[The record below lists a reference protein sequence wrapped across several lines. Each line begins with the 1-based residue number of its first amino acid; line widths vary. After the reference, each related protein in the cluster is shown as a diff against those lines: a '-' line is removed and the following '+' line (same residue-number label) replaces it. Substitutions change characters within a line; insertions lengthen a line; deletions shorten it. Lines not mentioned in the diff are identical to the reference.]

1 MPDSNQ
7 ANIVPSGSPYNV
19 PTPTNSGGYPV
30 NAYNEN
36 VGITG
41 NDIPSGLDTGRGL
54 ALEYGHPVIEPR
66 DIDDN
71 AFDFGSS
78 VMLDPPPL
86 TNPYD
91 MALGS
96 KDRMDD
102 MADRVRK
109 IVNSTYRQDMMA
121 RSPMDIL
128 TFSGVRD
135 PKFDARGDRISLDE
149 THYKLS
155 DGRWVRRYDNFI
167 QGTDNED
174 RLARQQSRGQKW
186 GRGLQKFFGK
196 TLLYGL
202 GGVVQPFYGIAAGVT
217 EGKWSSVF
225 DNDFTKWLDDIDKRM
240 DYSLAHYYKREERD
254 LNFFQSMGTA
264 NFWTNDFLSGLAF
277 TAGAML
283 SSAVFAGAGVMN
295 VARSAARAGAFLSGM
310 GKVGRVAGQSARMTG
325 VGARLVGARGLAAN
339 TSKRAI
345 RQYMRGAARGGALG
359 KAMDVGT
366 FLATSTAWEASV
378 EARSML
384 MEAEDN
390 YIRSFENF
398 YGRRPT
404 YEELAKFRSD
414 NAAAANGVFAANIA
428 ILSLSN
434 ISLFGKMFNIDL
446 GLDKY
451 IQRNV
456 FGRRMI
462 RNADGALSAKKRGK
476 LNAVANVV
484 YNVGKRPFME
494 GFFEEGLQGV
504 SSKTAD
510 DWIKSRYDPNSL
522 EKNKSFF
529 DSLYQGFADTYGT
542 AEGMKEV
549 GIGALIGGFIG
560 SFDGGGFLG
569 LSERGRELAR
579 QDKAIETYNESRK
592 KLTDAA
598 IKNMKASIALNG
610 QISNLSVEESNDDG
624 AVDENGKKVAKKGVD
639 MAGREGDHKTYD
651 DAIYGHLKAADELGM
666 LDEEAATFD
675 RVIDGIP
682 DADIVSVENMSPD
695 DVAKYKSGLK
705 DRFREKLDNYRIAKS
720 LANELTEG
728 MSDNLFRDHI
738 MNTVYN
744 GIDSRSEMER
754 IANEVARMAG
764 NGDVSKALLD
774 FSTLDKET
782 FEIYK
787 ELEALN
793 TQITDLGNQ
802 IGALEVAAAST
813 PMTNDQLKG
822 KRDPLERKRAELSR
836 RYEELQT
843 RTRELSTIKMNKDLL
858 NGAMSLDDYR
868 RDMPTNDDLIRS
880 ISIVRDLER
889 AIKAKGDNATSA
901 DSRLAELLYDFRANA
916 VAYKNISE
924 FMGRMRDPRFIAAQE
939 HGFSGMIQMAFNQ
952 VYEEDDKALDFR
964 NTENPDVQEIL
975 RNDEAIDNAV
985 KEGKLDTNE
994 GFMYKTYNHMIARM
1008 QLPDYNA
1015 VSKDDVVER
1024 EENDGQVDI
1033 TSVIVKKVFGDDEF
1047 LSPNERDIYESNQE
1061 FVERY
1066 VDKIGKNPLSH
1077 LEALKTH
1084 LDGIKNDVSQKSI
1097 IERNI
1102 ESIKEG
1108 VDESNRQS
1116 VDDDIDKLND
1126 MLKNGVDRSSK
1137 EYTDVR
1143 ERLLGV
1149 NNLLPSYV
1157 EQLYDMS
1164 HDNGGK
1170 LPDVDINQSTS
1181 RGGDM
1186 DVVTQ
1191 DGTPLGSQNP
1201 CMVVV
1206 KLVKRMGGQEFLS
1219 VSGRRIDRFLEDV
1232 GITRPREVDIN
1243 QVDSVTTSSGWTIK
1257 RSVNANDT
1265 VSYNISNGVLSF
1277 NIITG
1282 LDHARFLIPTS
1293 DVEAFEEATG
1303 IIVSQKF
1310 GLLNDSGWVMAYYS
1324 DGTGLIPY
1332 ETGNTYGFRE
1342 DEVINQDAAA
1352 EVTDGRGV
1360 KKANRPDPT
1369 KLKFRVQLNDAY
1381 TKPLYEAYRAAIA
1394 SGNQEEIDKAK
1405 RALISGMV
1413 IQIYDDVD
1421 GGRFVG
1427 VVRSLGSEE
1436 KDTSNMSKFRLGVF
1450 NQVIDENGEKR
1461 NGNDIHMISGYEGKV
1476 NRVVPGK
1483 PNLNITRD
1491 ADGNFHVEQ
1500 VEFDDNTAN
1509 DKYISN
1515 IGYAEV
1521 IDDGKGKR
1529 FSYRYKVRKDYK
1541 LGENTNT
1548 DFMPRTRGLKVG
1560 DRIPFVII
1568 KRPSGHYYIYPVSLK
1583 GDRSDIDTYLNGVN
1597 AAVLR
1602 NASIEA
1608 VDDRLIGLIDELNAL
1623 IKRST
1628 LDYKTNFVNPG
1639 MSVEA
1644 IRIAI
1649 DNALENLRHADI
1661 MPDLSRWGDG
1671 SGEAGMYDMLKGE
1684 ATINI
1689 KLNGDPFIGPKFQF
1703 SVKGAVPTPANTQ
1716 MSNAQQTNQVGN
1728 GGENNAANSGLGLG
1742 ANSQVNVGDNARP
1755 EYGESIFNICSNNT
1769 PGMMKRPRAF

>member
-7 ANIVPSGSPYNV
+7 SNIVPSGSPYNV

-155 DGRWVRRYDNFI
+155 NGRWVRRYDNFI

-202 GGVVQPFYGIAAGVT
+202 GGIVQPFYGIASGVT

-225 DNDFTKWLDDIDKRM
+225 DNDFTKWLDDLDKRM

-295 VARSAARAGAFLSGM
+295 IARAASRAGAFLSGM
-310 GKVGRVAGQSARMTG
+310 GKAGRFVGQSARMTG
-325 VGARLVGARGLAAN
+325 TGAWLTGARNLAAN
-339 TSKRAI
+339 TSKRAV
-345 RQYMRGAARGGALG
+345 RQYMRGAARGGKLG
-359 KAMDVGT
+359 KAMDIGT

-462 RNADGALSAKKRGK
+462 RNADGALSGKKRGR
-476 LNAVANVV
+476 LNAVANVI

-504 SSKTAD
+504 SSKSAE

-529 DSLYQGFADTYGT
+529 DSIYQGFADTYGT

-569 LSERGRELAR
+569 LAERGRELER
-579 QDKAIETYNESRK
+579 QDKAIEAYNASRK

-624 AVDENGKKVAKKGVD
+624 KVDENGNKVARKGVD
-639 MAGREGDHKTYD
+639 LAGREGEHKTYD

-705 DRFREKLDNYRIAKS
+705 ERFKKKLDNYRIAKS

-744 GIDSRSEMER
+744 GIDSRDEMVR
-754 IANEVARMAG
+754 IAGEIAKMAG
-764 NGDVSKALLD
+764 SEDVSKALLD

-787 ELEALN
+787 ELETLN

-813 PMTNDQLKG
+813 PMTNEQLKNR
-822 KRDPLERKRAELSR
+822 RDPLEQKRSELSK
-836 RYEELQT
+836 RYEELQA
-843 RTRELSTIKMNKDLL
+843 RTRELSTIKMSKDLL
-858 NGAMSLDDYR
+858 EGAMSLDNTG

-889 AIKAKGDNATSA
+889 AIKAKGEKATSA
-901 DSRLAELLYDFRANA
+901 DNRLAELLYDFRANA

-924 FMGRMRDPRFIAAQE
+924 FMERMRDPRFIAAQE

-952 VYEEDDKALDFR
+952 IYEEDDKALDFR
-964 NTENPDVQEIL
+964 NTANPDVQEML

-1008 QLPDYNA
+1008 QIPDYNTL
-1015 VSKDDVVER
+1015 SKDDVVDR
-1024 EENDGQVDI
+1024 VYNG
-1033 TSVIVKKVFGDDEF
+1033 SVYVAPIAIKKAFGDEEF
-1047 LSPNERDIYESNQE
+1047 LSPQERIAYGFDPEIVDN
-1061 FVERY
+1061 FVER
-1066 VDKIGKNPLSH
+1066 IGKDPLSR

-1102 ESIKEG
+1102 ESIKKG
-1108 VDESNRQS
+1108 VDESDRQS

-1126 MLKNGVDRSSK
+1126 MLKNGVDRNSK

-1164 HDNGGK
+1164 HDSGGK
-1170 LPDVDINQSTS
+1170 MPDVDINKSVS

-1186 DVVTQ
+1186 DAVTAE
-1191 DGTPLGSQNP
+1191 GTPLGSQNP

-1206 KLVKRMGGQEFLS
+1206 KLVKKMGGQEFLS
-1219 VSGRRIDRFLEDV
+1219 VSGRRVDRFLEDV
-1232 GITRPREVDIN
+1232 GITRPKEVDIN
-1243 QVDSVTTSSGWTIK
+1243 QVDSVTTSAGWTIK
-1257 RSVNANDT
+1257 RSVNADDT
-1265 VSYNISNGVLSF
+1265 VSYNISKDGLSF
-1277 NIITG
+1277 TIISG
-1282 LDHARFLIPTS
+1282 LDHSRFLIPAS
-1293 DVEAFEEATG
+1293 DVEAFENATG

-1342 DEVINQDAAA
+1342 DEVIDQEAAA
-1352 EVTDGRGV
+1352 YVTDGRGIE
-1360 KKANRPDPT
+1360 KSGRTEPT

-1381 TKPLYEAYRAAIA
+1381 TKPLYEAYRAALA
-1394 SGNQEEIDKAK
+1394 SGNQEEIDKTK

-1450 NQVIDENGEKR
+1450 NQVIDEKGEKR

-1476 NRVVPGK
+1476 NKVVPGK

-1500 VEFDDNTAN
+1500 VEFVDETAN

-1529 FSYRYKVRKDYK
+1529 FSYRYKVKKSYK
-1541 LGENTNT
+1541 LGENTYT
-1548 DFMPRTRGLKVG
+1548 DFMPRTKGLKVG

-1583 GDRSDIDTYLNGVN
+1583 DNRGDIDTYLNGNN

-1602 NASIEA
+1602 NVPIEA
-1608 VDDRLIGLIDELNAL
+1608 VDDTLIGLIDELNAL

-1644 IRIAI
+1644 VRIAI
-1649 DNALENLRHADI
+1649 DNALANLESASI
-1661 MPDLSRWGDG
+1661 LPDLSRWGDG
-1671 SGEAGMYDMLKGE
+1671 SGEAGMYDMLREE

-1689 KLNGDPFIGPKFQF
+1689 KLNENPFIGPKFQF
-1703 SVKGAVPTPANTQ
+1703 SVNGPASAPSNTQ
-1716 MSNAQQTNQVGN
+1716 QASSDKGK
-1728 GGENNAANSGLGLG
+1728 NNTANSDKKLGKENKKRTAG
-1742 ANSQVNVGDNARP
+1742 KAKKKN
-1755 EYGESIFNICSNNT
+1755 GEEVSNNCSFLT
-1769 PGMMKRPRAF
+1769 PGYNISTSYLSK